1 MHHQIPDGRTTRGG
15 GVYLCSDSPV
25 PITYNGIGISDQRGS
40 ALELPLLTSN
50 AKIDLRNYLDEVQSK
65 QCADIEGIWL
75 PLISLAVEK
84 DEGLEFPRYSERVQ
98 LLMQREVENETI
110 EAISDKCP
118 DMYLTDSNLDYHGLN
133 MSSLPGYKVQT
144 PMKPGSLTPPLSPMD
159 VAEGIFEPYQP
170 DTETCTIELRSVP
183 SSPIRPEVLQIQD
196 CIEDDK
202 VKDDVVDKMIEEQ
215 LGLELPILP
224 QDMSRYEYSKRL
236 QIEEPILTTSSVPN
250 SDDDMAPCKVFTGL
264 QNEIS
269 DDIEDEK
276 EDLLDKNF
284 YVTVEAHHSLT
295 NMKVEQEQFDP
306 IDTMARLEVPLR
318 DFAISPPAW
327 RGHDASSQ
335 TMFSWIHEHLAE
347 SFYLP
352 LFPRDVHMESRLKWT
367 PVPHTYERFTAQETV
382 DVPHQSVE
390 GLLRFKKNPALC
402 SGSFVKLRTSLVIWE
417 EMEKEEELEELTSG
431 EDEPSTLEIPMDDC
445 STAILVR
452 DSFASLIPNT
462 FKRSKGAGAG
472 KTFNALPMGNDSGAT
487 SKLIDSFMELRAPKR
502 PYRTK
507 DRHDNAT
514 QILQHT
520 PHRGNKQTKHQESD
534 DQASKKESRLLDL
547 APDFEIPLQ
556 KATYLLSL
564 GLGRAIIS
572 HIESVWPQDLL
583 IDRDYSQHDEGSL
596 AQRRRIPDP
605 LSFEADITLTPTV
618 GIVITTLLKV
628 KQRPLPGSVGISQL
642 RERIRQV
649 CQLYETLIVL
659 VSEGNPTG
667 ECVAQP
673 NSSDMAAY
681 GDFVCF
687 NMALK
692 EGVRTYFV
700 PGAEGTVAKWL
711 LSFMCQYSPSALAL
725 GWTPEA
731 AENTWACFLRRSG
744 MNVLAAQVVAA
755 SLLGE
760 FGAEGLARFLAMP
773 VQQRLLHYEP
783 LLGGRKV
790 LLKVSQLIDRHW
802 A

>member
-1 MHHQIPDGRTTRGG
+1 
-15 GVYLCSDSPV
+15 
-25 PITYNGIGISDQRGS
+25 
-40 ALELPLLTSN
+40 
-50 AKIDLRNYLDEVQSK
+50 
-65 QCADIEGIWL
+65 
-75 PLISLAVEK
+75 
-84 DEGLEFPRYSERVQ
+84 
-98 LLMQREVENETI
+98 
-110 EAISDKCP
+110 
-118 DMYLTDSNLDYHGLN
+118 
-133 MSSLPGYKVQT
+133 
-144 PMKPGSLTPPLSPMD
+144 MKPGSLTPPLSPMD
-159 VAEGIFEPYQP
+159 MAEEIFEPYQP

-183 SSPIRPEVLQIQD
+183 PSPIRPEVLRIQD

-202 VKDDVVDKMIEEQ
+202 VEDDVIDKMIEEQ

-224 QDMSRYEYSKRL
+224 QDMSRYEYSKNLR
-236 QIEEPILTTSSVPN
+236 IEEPILTSSVPN
-250 SDDDMAPCKVFTGL
+250 LDDDIAPCKVFTGL
-264 QNEIS
+264 QNEMS

-276 EDLLDKNF
+276 EDLLDKDF
-284 YVTVEAHHSLT
+284 HVTVEAHHSLT

-306 IDTMARLEVPLR
+306 IDTMARLEVPFR

-327 RGHDASSQ
+327 HGHDTSSQ
-335 TMFSWIHEHLAE
+335 TMFSWIHEHLTE
-347 SFYLP
+347 SFSLP
-352 LFPRDVHMESRLKWT
+352 LLPRNVDMESRLKWT

-382 DVPHQSVE
+382 DIPHQSVE
-390 GLLRFKKNPALC
+390 GLLRFNQNPALC
-402 SGSFVKLRTSLVIWE
+402 SGNFVKLRASLAIWE
-417 EMEKEEELEELTSG
+417 EREKEEELEELTSG
-431 EDEPSTLEIPMDDC
+431 EDEPSASDIPMSDC
-445 STAILVR
+445 STAVPAR
-452 DSFASLIPNT
+452 DSFTSLLPTT
-462 FKRSKGAGAG
+462 FKRSKVAGAD
-472 KTFNALPMGNDSGAT
+472 KAFNALPMGNDSGAT

-502 PYRTK
+502 PCRTK
-507 DRHDNAT
+507 ERHDNAT
-514 QILQHT
+514 PILQHI
-520 PHRGNKQTKHQESD
+520 PQRENKQTKHQESD
-534 DQASKKESRLLDL
+534 DQSSKKESRSLDL

-556 KATYLLSL
+556 KATYLISL

-583 IDRDYSQHDEGSL
+583 IDRDYSQHDEESS
-596 AQRRRIPDP
+596 AQRGVPDP

-618 GIVITTLLKV
+618 GVVVTTLLKV
-628 KQRPLPGSVGISQL
+628 KQRPLPGSAGITQL

-692 EGVRTYFV
+692 DGVRTYFV

-731 AENTWACFLRRSG
+731 GENTWACFLRRSG
-744 MNVLAAQVVAA
+744 MNALAAQVIAA
-755 SLLGE
+755 SLLEE

-773 VQQRLLHYEP
+773 VQQRLLRYEP
-783 LLGGRKV
+783 LLGGRKT
-790 LLKVSQLIDRHW
+790 LLKVSQLVDRHW